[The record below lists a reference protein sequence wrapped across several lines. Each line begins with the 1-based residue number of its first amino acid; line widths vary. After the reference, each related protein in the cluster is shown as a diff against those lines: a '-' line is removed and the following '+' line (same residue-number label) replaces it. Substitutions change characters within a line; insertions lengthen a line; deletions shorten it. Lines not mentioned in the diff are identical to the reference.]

1 MCPSKSPVIQEVTT
15 ESRTTS
21 IKGRVQQY
29 QRDWAKMAP
38 RRKNAAEHEEK
49 AHLTFSKK
57 HLDGPQDFWQK
68 DLS

>member
-38 RRKNAAEHEEK
+38 RRKTLLNTRKRLISHFPK
-49 AHLTFSKK
+49 NILMVPKTFGKK
-57 HLDGPQDFWQK
+57 T
-68 DLS
+68 